1 MKLYVQTYGCQMN
14 QLDSARIVQLMKSA
28 DYEPTE
34 HVDDADLIILN
45 TCSVRDKAEQKVY
58 SALGRWRKLKE
69 EKGVILGVGG
79 CVAQQEGEALLRRA
93 PHLDLVFGTHNMHK
107 LPQMVEEAREAAR
120 RSVETAFYRD
130 PFYLED
136 PLGLPE
142 TDGAK
147 AYVTIMQG
155 CNKVCSFCIVP
166 RVRGR
171 EVSRAS
177 ENIVRDVEELV
188 RRGVKEVMLLG
199 QNVNSYGRTVEGERS
214 FPELLER
221 LNDVPGIRRI
231 RFTTSH
237 PQDLSPELVEAFVR
251 LENLCEHLHVRDVEE
266 LVRRGVKEV
275 MLLGQNVNS
284 YGRTVEGE
292 RSFPELL
299 ERIND
304 IPGIRRIRFTTSHPQ
319 DLSPELVDAFV
330 RLENLCEHLHLPL
343 QSGSDAVLERMRRGY
358 RLDEYMGRINEL
370 RRRRPEV
377 AISTDMIVGF
387 PGETE
392 AEFEETLSI
401 VREIEYDDMFTFTYS
416 PRPRT
421 VAAKVYEDDVPDE
434 VKGDRCRR
442 LQELQKSIALRKNR
456 SLIGAEQ
463 EVLVEGPSRLG
474 RDQLMGRTRTNRIV
488 NFVPNEATV
497 PAEMAR
503 VRVLNATPNSLV
515 GEAMAREVMQ

>member
-1 MKLYVQTYGCQMN
+1 MKLYVQTWGCQMN

-28 DYEPTE
+28 DYERTDSA
-34 HVDDADLIILN
+34 DDADLIILN

-58 SALGRWRKLKE
+58 SALGRWRPLKE

-79 CVAQQEGEALLRRA
+79 CVAQQEGETLLKRA

-136 PLGLPE
+136 PSGLPQ

-171 EVSRAS
+171 EVSRPS
-177 ENIVRDVEELV
+177 DNIVRDVEALV
-188 RRGVKEVMLLG
+188 RQGVKEVMLLG
-199 QNVNSYGRTVEGERS
+199 QNVNSYGQTVGGERS

-221 LNDVPGIRRI
+221 VN
-231 RFTTSH
+231 
-237 PQDLSPELVEAFVR
+237 
-251 LENLCEHLHVRDVEE
+251 
-266 LVRRGVKEV
+266 GV
-275 MLLGQNVNS
+275 
-284 YGRTVEGE
+284 
-292 RSFPELL
+292 
-299 ERIND
+299 
-304 IPGIRRIRFTTSHPQ
+304 PGIRRIRFTTSHPQ

-330 RLENLCEHLHLPL
+330 RLDNLCEHLHLPL
-343 QSGSDAVLERMRRGY
+343 QSGSDTVLARMRRGY
-358 RLDEYMGRINEL
+358 RLDEYMGRIDEL

-377 AISTDMIVGF
+377 AITTDMIVGF
-387 PGETE
+387 PGETD

-401 VREIEYDDMFTFTYS
+401 VSDIGYDDMFTFTYS

-421 VAAKVYEDDVPDE
+421 VAAKVYRDDVPDE
-434 VKGDRCRR
+434 VKGERCRR
-442 LQELQKSIALRKNR
+442 LQELQKDISLRKNR
-456 SLIGAEQ
+456 RLIGSEQ
-463 EVLVEGPSRLG
+463 EILVEGPSRLG

-488 NFVPNEATV
+488 NFVPDEVTV
-497 PAEMAR
+497 VGELAK
-503 VRVLNATPNSLV
+503 VRVMDATPNSLV
-515 GEAMAREVMQ
+515 GEALGAREVMQ